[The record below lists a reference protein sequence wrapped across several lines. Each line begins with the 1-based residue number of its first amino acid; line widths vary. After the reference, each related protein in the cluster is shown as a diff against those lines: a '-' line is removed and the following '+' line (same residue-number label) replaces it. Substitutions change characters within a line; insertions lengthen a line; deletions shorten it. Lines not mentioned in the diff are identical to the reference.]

1 MSEQRH
7 CQTNQRGG
15 KQFLFNA
22 HKEAVMIGGEEIEIE
37 RKWLLK
43 ELPKVEF
50 DQVIQIEQYYKDWLR
65 YRRQHDGIGEFFF
78 CIKKERLG
86 HGVNRETW
94 QDCTKEDFYH
104 NYPQDEKPIKK
115 TRHVLEY
122 EGHNLEI
129 DTFENGLVM
138 MEIEVKSLSEPIQI
152 PQIIHAQIEREVTGD
167 AEYSNYQ
174 LYRKFN
180 ELEPVK
186 SKMPVK
192 RVIRQLKRDYFVHR
206 NKTK

>member
-1 MSEQRH
+1 
-7 CQTNQRGG
+7 
-15 KQFLFNA
+15 
-22 HKEAVMIGGEEIEIE
+22 MIDAIDIQ
-37 RKWLLK
+37 RKWVLK
-43 ELPKVEF
+43 ACPGL
-50 DQVIQIEQYYKDWLR
+50 DYDRVIKIEQYYKDWLR
-65 YRRQHDGIGEFFF
+65 YRREHDGIGEFFF
-78 CIKKERLG
+78 CIKKEKFRP
-86 HGVNRETW
+86 GVNLDTW
-94 QDCTKEDFYH
+94 EQCQKEDYFF

-152 PQIIHAQIEREVTGD
+152 PQIVHAQIEKEVTGD
-167 AEYSNYQ
+167 PDYSNYQ

>member
-1 MSEQRH
+1 M
-7 CQTNQRGG
+7 
-15 KQFLFNA
+15 
-22 HKEAVMIGGEEIEIE
+22 EEMEIE

-43 ELPKVEF
+43 ALPDVTF
-50 DQVIQIEQYYKDWLR
+50 DGVVQIEQYYKDFLR
-65 YRRQHDGIGEFFF
+65 YGKQVQDGVIDTFY
-78 CIKKERLG
+78 CIKKERLS

-152 PQIIHAQIEREVTGD
+152 PQIIHAQIEKEVTGD
-167 AEYSNYQ
+167 PDYSNYQ

-192 RVIRQLKRDYFVHR
+192 RVIRQLKRDYFTQR
-206 NKTK
+206 NKTKP

>member
-1 MSEQRH
+1 M
-7 CQTNQRGG
+7 
-15 KQFLFNA
+15 
-22 HKEAVMIGGEEIEIE
+22 EEIEIE

-43 ELPKVEF
+43 ACPGLDY

-78 CIKKERLG
+78 CIKKERLS

-115 TRHVLEY
+115 TRYVLEY
-122 EGHNLEI
+122 EGHNIEI

-138 MEIEVKSLSEPIQI
+138 MEIDVKSLSEPIQI
-152 PQIIHAQIEREVTGD
+152 PQIIHAQIEKEVTGD
-167 AEYSNYQ
+167 PDYSNYQ

-192 RVIRQLKRDYFVHR
+192 RVIRQLKRDYFTQR
-206 NKTK
+206 NKTKP

>member
-1 MSEQRH
+1 MM
-7 CQTNQRGG
+7 G
-15 KQFLFNA
+15 
-22 HKEAVMIGGEEIEIE
+22 EIEIE

-43 ELPKVEF
+43 ELPDIAFDAAVE
-50 DQVIQIEQYYKDWLR
+50 IEQYYKDWLR
-65 YRRQHDGIGEFFF
+65 YRKETINGAESFI
-78 CIKKERLG
+78 CIKKERLS

-94 QDCTKEDFYH
+94 QDCTKEDFYF

-152 PQIIHAQIEREVTGD
+152 PQIIHAQIKREVTGD

-174 LYRKFN
+174 LFRKFN
-180 ELEPVK
+180 NLEPVK
-186 SKMPVK
+186 NSFPT
-192 RVIRQLKRDYFVHR
+192 RQVIRQLKRDIFTKH
-206 NKTK
+206 NKNKP

>member
-1 MSEQRH
+1 MRDDFGNYPPPQP
-7 CQTNQRGG
+7 Q
-15 KQFLFNA
+15 
-22 HKEAVMIGGEEIEIE
+22 EEIEIE

-43 ELPKVEF
+43 ELPKAVF
-50 DQVIQIEQYYKDWLR
+50 DQVVQIEQYYKDWLR

-78 CIKKERLG
+78 CIKKERLS

-122 EGHNLEI
+122 EGHNIEI

-152 PQIIHAQIEREVTGD
+152 PQIIHAQIEKEVTGD
-167 AEYSNYQ
+167 PDYSNYQ
-174 LYRKFN
+174 LFRKFN

-192 RVIRQLKRDYFVHR
+192 RVIRQLKRDYFTQR
-206 NKTK
+206 NKTKP

>member
-1 MSEQRH
+1 MSYSGNKEDWYL
-7 CQTNQRGG
+7 
-15 KQFLFNA
+15 KQ
-22 HKEAVMIGGEEIEIE
+22 EIEIE

-78 CIKKERLG
+78 CIKKERLS

-94 QDCTKEDFYH
+94 QDCTKEDYFF

-122 EGHNLEI
+122 EGHNIEI

-152 PQIIHAQIEREVTGD
+152 PKIIHAQIKKEVTGD
-167 AEYSNYQ
+167 PDYSNYQ

-180 ELEPVK
+180 QLEPVK
-186 SKMPVK
+186 SKMPTK
-192 RVIRQLKRDYFVHR
+192 QVIRQLKRDYFTKR
-206 NKTK
+206 NKDKQ

>member
-1 MSEQRH
+1 M
-7 CQTNQRGG
+7 
-15 KQFLFNA
+15 
-22 HKEAVMIGGEEIEIE
+22 EEIEIE

-43 ELPKVEF
+43 ACPGLDY

-65 YRRQHDGIGEFFF
+65 YRRQHDGGEFFF
-78 CIKKERLG
+78 CIKKERLS

-94 QDCTKEDFYH
+94 QDCTKEDYFF

-122 EGHNLEI
+122 EGHNIEI

-152 PQIIHAQIEREVTGD
+152 PQIIHAQIEKEVTGD
-167 AEYSNYQ
+167 PDYSNYQ

-192 RVIRQLKRDYFVHR
+192 RVIRQLKRDYFTQR

>member
-1 MSEQRH
+1 MRDDFGNYPPPQP
-7 CQTNQRGG
+7 Q
-15 KQFLFNA
+15 
-22 HKEAVMIGGEEIEIE
+22 EEIEIE

-43 ELPKVEF
+43 ELPKAVF
-50 DQVIQIEQYYKDWLR
+50 DQVVQIEQYYKDWLR

-78 CIKKERLG
+78 CIKKERLS

-122 EGHNLEI
+122 EGHNIEI

-152 PQIIHAQIEREVTGD
+152 PQIIHAQIEKEVTGD
-167 AEYSNYQ
+167 PDYSNYQ

-192 RVIRQLKRDYFVHR
+192 RVIRQLKRDYFTQR
-206 NKTK
+206 NKTKP